1 MDSLPLLFSSLQIK
15 GAIQEYQ
22 AQLIQRVKQDITGL
36 HEKFKTKYTNSEAC
50 HMSQLRDLPPVSGA
64 IIWARQIE
72 RQLNTYLQR
81 VEDVL
86 GKGWELDIEGQ
97 KLKADGD
104 SFRRK
109 LNTDQIFEKWA
120 KGKCYYYYWQ

>member
-1 MDSLPLLFSSLQIK
+1 
-15 GAIQEYQ
+15 
-22 AQLIQRVKQDITGL
+22 
-36 HEKFKTKYTNSEAC
+36 
-50 HMSQLRDLPPVSGA
+50 MSQLRDLPPVTGA
-64 IIWARQIE
+64 IIWAKQLE
-72 RQLNTYLQR
+72 RQLDTYLQR

-109 LNTDQIFEKWA
+109 LNTDQVSFPPKL
-120 KGKCYYYYWQ
+120 